1 MFWNVP
7 GYRLQDSSIEDIISK
22 DKFTLEELFEEDD
35 LVQEAKAMN
44 GRLVSFLK
52 DKATLR
58 QLVTYLVVPQE
69 AYDNRVIVND
79 EDKDN
84 GNENNNENDKNQEA
98 EELEEESRKS
108 KLTRY
113 PYLACELICCEVEG
127 ILNNLVQNERLMN
140 LLFSLL
146 QQPRPINSTLA
157 GYFGRVMSIL
167 LVKRTLEFMSYLYA
181 HVTLLHLLIDH
192 VDVTSVQEV
201 VLRLIGADEQI
212 NMNLTSAHREWLGN
226 VGIVQELVKR
236 VSVQYTPE
244 TRSNAAEVLA
254 TIASTQPSL
263 LAIRLSQ
270 QDIIQQMFNQA
281 LASKGVVLVPA
292 LGVFIALL
300 SPLGAGSGSQD
311 NVNSI
316 NNNNFEDQKVR
327 MQAANGLAKYLPQI
341 AQILDSQKDFEN
353 LQFNIEIL
361 PTTCG
366 VLKPPLGQARL
377 KAVELIAALVAL
389 GVPEILEMVANEHI
403 VLKCMHVFQVYAF
416 NNLLHQAIVT
426 MLATG
431 IELGSMQFVSHVF
444 EECGLVQWMTRLPN
458 DVFKDPNR
466 KESGMIRAGYHGHI
480 TQLGMRLCHLAS
492 EHDEIKNLLEG
503 HPEWPPFFVHILQP
517 RAEKENVLRWACG
530 RPAHI
535 DTSMNSENS
544 DQNDFQDGQDFDI
557 SMVEGYNPYAM
568 LDQELN
574 EREEEEDR
582 VTKQPFVV
590 YPPPYVDSDGEE
602 EENAGI
608 LQPFMVYSQPTAN
621 HDGEEVNVLVEHPG
635 GEANAVEVRVS
646 LTNVHNDFLNKM
658 EELHMQC
665 DFPKAEELQSQTCDF
680 RLQQH
685 EQQKQSQI
693 LRQNPPLLQE
703 QTTTI
708 SKNQQKEELQKHEK
722 EELQKYECDFGD
734 NKYWKTNLAFNFQ
747 LPD

>member
-7 GYRLQDSSIEDIISK
+7 GYRLQDSSIEEIISK

-416 NNLLHQAIVT
+416 NNLLHQAVVA
-426 MLATG
+426 MLVNG

-458 DVFKDPNR
+458 NVFKDPSR
-466 KESGMIRAGYHGHI
+466 KENGMIRAGYHGHI

-492 EHDEIKNLLEG
+492 EHDEIKNFLEG
-503 HPEWPPFFVHILQP
+503 HPEWPPFFVHVLQP
-517 RAEKENVLRWACG
+517 RAEKENILRWACG
-530 RPAHI
+530 RPSHI

-544 DQNDFQDGQDFDI
+544 DQDDFQDGQDFDI
-557 SMVEGYNPYAM
+557 SMSEGYNPYGM
-568 LDQELN
+568 LDEELN
-574 EREEEEDR
+574 KSEEEADG
-582 VTKQPFVV
+582 VTKQPFMLQLPPYIDSESKEEEDGRISQLFVV
-590 YPPPYVDSDGEE
+590 YPPPIVDDDGQEE
-602 EENAGI
+602 
-608 LQPFMVYSQPTAN
+608 
-621 HDGEEVNVLVEHPG
+621 NVLVEKTRE
-635 GEANAVEVRVS
+635 EADAVEVRVS
-646 LTNVHNDFLNKM
+646 LANVHQDLLNKM
-658 EELHMQC
+658 EELHVYC
-665 DFPKAEELQSQTCDF
+665 NFSEEGEQLFQPPDF
-680 RLQQH
+680 RLHQH
-685 EQQKQSQI
+685 EHQYYQQV
-693 LRQNPPLLQE
+693 LRDQNPPLLQE
-703 QTTTI
+703 TLPE
-708 SKNQQKEELQKHEK
+708 SQQKET
-722 EELQKYECDFGD
+722 LQKYECDFAD